1 MAGKW
6 PFVGRKDELAQ
17 AEKIFASDAGVL
29 FLGPAGIGKTALARR
44 LADRAAARGAALI
57 HVAGRAVSSGT
68 PFEAFADA
76 ATIGRVAPLPGE
88 RPAAHP
94 AAGEQTDGRP
104 PEARQVTAAEVASRV
119 FAAAAGGRLLLVVD
133 DVDLLDDGSARVLL
147 HLAKAGAT
155 VLATARSAPLPGA
168 IESLWR
174 DGHCE
179 RMDLA
184 GLTDAEAAEL
194 LEALLGNPVDAA
206 ARAAFVARAQG
217 NPLLLRELAQA
228 AVQRSALTLRGDVW
242 ILAGP
247 PPLSGGIRD
256 LVAERLGAARD
267 AERVA
272 LETVAAGE
280 PLPAEAAA
288 AVVGEGQLI
297 ALEAARLITVRTG
310 AAGTEVGTAHPLYGE
325 VLRADMPV
333 LRLRRLR
340 LALAG
345 ALEAVPQPRP
355 HDLVRAASWR
365 LDSGQADDPERLLA
379 AASAARGISL
389 ETAERLARHAH
400 ETHRSLP
407 ATLLLAEILT
417 NSGRGQEAAELVARL
432 PPDSLT
438 PADRE
443 ALIYCAAVGL
453 GLQSG
458 DTSGGTALVAALA
471 TGDASASS
479 YLHALHASMLSL
491 DARLP
496 DGLAVGLPLMLDE
509 TLPPETRTIAAIGAV
524 GAEYWLGRTGDV
536 VAHADLLAAVTS
548 SPAARRALPYG
559 AASIELLAI
568 CALVDQGDLDRAE
581 ERGQRMRAAAAAS
594 GDPFAGPRA
603 EYCLGRAALARGR
616 GDTAVRRFRRCV
628 AGVSQFDQFIVRHL
642 NAMLARAAATVGDL
656 ETAAAALAAGSGQ
669 PTMKTYE
676 PEWDLAQAAVLAAEL
691 RLDEAADRAAWAAG
705 VAADQR
711 TWNVVLAGYH
721 DAARYGAAQHALPRL
736 SEAAGRVDGPVAAC
750 YVAHVAAL
758 AAADPVGLDAA
769 ASGFEHVGMALFAAE
784 AAAAAAAAHAAAGD
798 RRAATAS
805 AQRAAGYRATCEHAV
820 SPWLAGAAAA
830 VPLTPRERQIAAL
843 AAAGH
848 QDQAIAARLRISART
863 VQTHL
868 AHVYAKL
875 GITSRTELRDRL
887 G

>member
-1 MAGKW
+1 MTEMAGKW
-6 PFVGRKDELAQ
+6 PFVGRKDELTQ
-17 AEKIFASDAGVL
+17 AEKIFASDTGVL

-44 LADRAAARGAALI
+44 LAERAAARGTAVM

-76 ATIGRVAPLPGE
+76 ATDGRVPA
-88 RPAAHP
+88 RPVTAHQVT
-94 AAGEQTDGRP
+94 AQ
-104 PEARQVTAAEVASRV
+104 QVTAAEVASRV
-119 FAAAAGGRLLLVVD
+119 LAAAAGGRLLLVVD

-147 HLAKAGAT
+147 HLVAAGAT
-155 VLATARSAPLPGA
+155 VLATARSTPLPGL

-179 RMDLA
+179 RMDLT
-184 GLTDAEAAEL
+184 GLVADQAAEL
-194 LEALLGNPVDAA
+194 LETLLGGPVDAA

-217 NPLLLRELAQA
+217 NPLLLRELVQA
-228 AVQRSALTLRGDVW
+228 AVQRSALVKRSGVW
-242 ILAGP
+242 VLAGP

-256 LVAERLGAARD
+256 LVAERLAAAGD

-272 LETVAAGE
+272 LESVAAGE
-280 PLPAEAAA
+280 PLPADVAA
-288 AVVGEGQLI
+288 AVVGEGLLI
-297 ALEAARLITVRTG
+297 ALEEARLITVRAG
-310 AAGTEVGTAHPLYGE
+310 AAGTEVTTAHPLYGE

-345 ALEAVPQPRP
+345 ALETTAEPRP
-355 HDLVRAASWR
+355 HDLVRASSWR
-365 LDSGQADDPERLLA
+365 LDSGQADEPERLLA

-407 ATLLLAEILT
+407 ATVLLAEILT
-417 NSGRGQEAAELVARL
+417 NTGRGREASELVAGL
-432 PPDSLT
+432 PPDSLS

-443 ALIYCAAVGL
+443 ALIYCAAMGL
-453 GLQSG
+453 SLQSG
-458 DTSGGTALVAALA
+458 DASGGTALVAALA

-479 YLHALHASMLSL
+479 YLRALHASMLSY

-496 DGLAVGLPLMLDE
+496 DALAAGLPLMLDE
-509 TLPPETRTIAAIGAV
+509 ALPPETRTIAALGAI
-524 GAEYWLGRTGDV
+524 GAEYWLGRTGDA
-536 VAHADLLAAVTS
+536 VAHADLLAPVISA
-548 SPAARRALPYG
+548 PAARQALPFG
-559 AASIELLAI
+559 AASIELIAI

-581 ERGQRMRAAAAAS
+581 DRGRRMRAAAALS

-603 EYCLGRAALARGR
+603 EYCLGVAALARGR

-628 AGVSQFDQFIVRHL
+628 VGVSQFDQFIVRHL

-656 ETAAAALAAGSGQ
+656 QTAAAALAAGADQ
-669 PTMKTYE
+669 PTMKPYE
-676 PEWDLAQAAVLAAEL
+676 PEWDLAEAAVLAAEL

-721 DAARYGAAQHALPRL
+721 DAARYGAAQHALPRVR
-736 SEAAGRVDGPVAAC
+736 EVAARVDGPVAAC
-750 YVAHVAAL
+750 YVGHVAAL
-758 AAADPVGLDAA
+758 AAGDPVGLDAT
-769 ASGFEHVGMALFAAE
+769 ASGFQRIGMLLFAAE

-798 RRAATAS
+798 RRAAAAS
-805 AQRAAGYRATCEHAV
+805 AQRAAGYRAACENAV
-820 SPWLAGAAAA
+820 SPGLAGAAAP

-843 AAAGH
+843 AAAGQ
-848 QDQAIAARLRISART
+848 QDQAIADRLHISART

-875 GITSRTELRDRL
+875 GVTSRTELSGYL